1 MNILRKIKLTRHL
14 CNLQD
19 VLQET
24 SFYPN
29 LPRKTWGQRLRENAA
44 WLIRY
49 HDVNSRYNEWGLDLQ
64 GVNPDDYYAEGYV
77 QKTRDIMNG
86 ECGEHKLRHNY
97 GVIGNDKFVFYAL
110 MLAANL
116 PTPKVKALCI
126 DGKAYLLP
134 YLNSASLGQEAATT
148 EQLQELFTGGQCYF
162 CKVVDGLQGKLVR
175 RVDDLKTL
183 QALLQEW
190 AGRRFI
196 VQEEVKQH
204 PFLNKIYSGSVNT
217 IRVVTIKVG
226 KEYELLGAALRC
238 GNGTTGLV
246 DNIHSG
252 GGGIFIDDKGC
263 LRKYAREFGFSH
275 GSTTCHPDTG
285 FIFENQQLPYYRE
298 TIALCCRSH
307 RFFYGLD
314 SVGWDVAITEN
325 GPTLLE
331 ANGLWGVPFM
341 QDKDRGL
348 KKRWAA
354 HCATYGIKYE

>member
-77 QKTRDIMNG
+77 QKTRDMMNG
-86 ECGEHKLRHNY
+86 ECGRQQKRYNY
-97 GVIGNDKFVFYAL
+97 GIIGYEKFLFYAI
-110 MLAANL
+110 MQAAKL
-116 PTPKVKALCI
+116 PTPPVRALCME
-126 DGKAYLLP
+126 GKAYLLP
-134 YLNSASLGQEAATT
+134 DSSYLEQREQAATAA
-148 EQLQELFTGGQCYF
+148 QLAQLFLGGKHYF
-162 CKVVDGLQGKLVR
+162 CKVVDGIQGKFVR
-175 RVDDLKTL
+175 KITNLEEL

-190 AGRRFI
+190 SEDKFV
-196 VQEEVKQH
+196 VQDEIKQH
-204 PFLNKIYSGSVNT
+204 PILNKIYSGSVNT

-238 GNGTTGLV
+238 GNGATGMV
-246 DNIHSG
+246 DNICSG
-252 GGGIFIDDKGC
+252 GGAVLIDDKGY
-263 LRKYAREFGFSH
+263 LRKYAREFNFSKTT
-275 GSTTCHPDTG
+275 TTCHPDSG
-285 FIFENQQLPYYRE
+285 FVFENQQVPYYKE
-298 TIALCCRSH
+298 AIALCCRAH
-307 RFFYGLD
+307 RFFYGLE

-325 GPTLLE
+325 GPTILE
-331 ANGLWGVPFM
+331 ANGLWGAALM
-341 QDKDRGL
+341 QDKYGGL